1 MDWIELLQ
9 WPAMASTI
17 AAGWFVASKDEGRRK
32 IGFWVFMFSN
42 VAWAAWGWS
51 TQAWALVSMQFALAA
66 MNIRGAY
73 KNKDG

>member
-1 MDWIELLQ
+1 MAGHGEHDCCGMVRRLQGRGATQDRLL
-9 WPAMASTI
+9 
-17 AAGWFVASKDEGRRK
+17 GV
-32 IGFWVFMFSN
+32 MFSN